1 MAALLRDH
9 AATATS
15 PATTTAYLAALTGH
29 WHRNAR
35 RPAAAGA
42 PGLRT
47 YQHRAAAAGLALL
60 MTRL

>member
-1 MAALLRDH
+1 MLHDRVRGVTFADWAN
-9 AATATS
+9 AT
-15 PATTTAYLAALTGH
+15 TGH

-35 RPAAAGA
+35 RPAPAGA